1 MPTALPT
8 PLSSP
13 HHSVGAVGASGR
25 ATTTASSAATSANGW
40 ATAATARGSPR
51 RPASPA
57 TKSDDPYASA
67 DSSPRSAPIR
77 RPARGARRRPSRR
90 PPSSPA
96 GSSTRRVSQCAG
108 RSMMR
113 GVPGLASPSRTLRPV
128 ALDALDPEAAVA
140 VVAAALDGT
149 GDALLPVPADG
160 AAGLDA
166 LRPGTPLAPGE
177 DDEHDPTALVVATSG
192 STGDAKGAVLPAS
205 ALRHS
210 ATATLQRLGG
220 PATWLLALPAHHVA
234 GVQVLVRS
242 ALADRVPVRLGPGPF
257 TPAAF
262 EAATGLLRGRTC
274 TALVPTQAGAPAR
287 RRRLGPRRAGVV
299 RRGAGRRGRH
309 PAGAARPGPRG
320 RRPGGHDVRV
330 ERDQR
335 RLRVRRRAP
344 RRRAGRAWRTAW
356 CGSAVP
362 PSPAAT
368 GPRTPGSTSRTACG
382 GSRRTTSGG
391 GTATG
396 SWCSAARTT
405 CW

>member
-1 MPTALPT
+1 M
-8 PLSSP
+8 
-13 HHSVGAVGASGR
+13 
-25 ATTTASSAATSANGW
+25 
-40 ATAATARGSPR
+40 
-51 RPASPA
+51 
-57 TKSDDPYASA
+57 
-67 DSSPRSAPIR
+67 
-77 RPARGARRRPSRR
+77 
-90 PPSSPA
+90 
-96 GSSTRRVSQCAG
+96 
-108 RSMMR
+108 
-113 GVPGLASPSRTLRPV
+113 PGLASPSRTLRPV

-274 TALVPTQAGAPAR
+274 TALVPTQLVRLLDAGGSALAALASFDAVLVGGAATPPALLDRARAAGVRVVTTYGSSETSGGCVYDGAPLDGVRVELADGVVRLGGPTIAR
-287 RRRLGPRRAGVV
+287 GYRPAHPGVDVEDGVRWFTTNDLGRWDGDRLVVLGRADDVLVTGGEKVAPQAVEAVLSQVPGVAESLVVGVPDPEWGQRVVALVVPSSSGPPALDVVRDAVRERLGPHA
-299 RRGAGRRGRH
+299 
-309 PAGAARPGPRG
+309 
-320 RRPGGHDVRV
+320 
-330 ERDQR
+330 
-335 RLRVRRRAP
+335 AP
-344 RRRAGRAWRTAW
+344 RALLVVDALPSRGIGKPDRA
-356 CGSAVP
+356 
-362 PSPAAT
+362 AAT
-368 GPRTPGSTSRTACG
+368 ALAASRPSCD
-382 GSRRTTSGG
+382 
-391 GTATG
+391 
-396 SWCSAARTT
+396 
-405 CW
+405 